1 MLEMR
6 QSKAAAELQALIRQR
21 VGGQDGAGM
30 RAVQLSAQSR
40 GTEAVSPGREAQP
53 VTGVPGLLEARAPS
67 FSRPLGR
74 WGEAGPRGEFT

>member
-6 QSKAAAELQALIRQR
+6 QSKAAAALQALIRQR

-40 GTEAVSPGREAQP
+40 GTEAV
-53 VTGVPGLLEARAPS
+53 
-67 FSRPLGR
+67 FSRAGSPACHR
-74 WGEAGPRGEFT
+74 GPRSLRGQSPQLQQALEVG